1 MANKEYKTAGDFS
14 DVRIGLVADI
24 FGLSDEAV
32 RKYEQNDLIFPNRA
46 GDSQYRA
53 YDFMDIVMMLY
64 SRQYKE
70 FGFSVRETSN
80 LVNECNIQEIKDAY
94 ERQRSLQIKKI
105 ELIHQQLNFMEKISH
120 DIERIPELVGRC
132 ELSENPGIFRLEFSS
147 VDDLISNPK
156 RVAAI
161 KQWISFLPFTV
172 ISTVYKK
179 EAFEKR
185 VLNRT
190 INNNAMVG
198 WEYLRNM
205 QRCS

>member
-80 LVNECNIQEIKDAY
+80 LVNECNIS
-94 ERQRSLQIKKI
+94 RRSKM
-105 ELIHQQLNFMEKISH
+105 HMN
-120 DIERIPELVGRC
+120 G
-132 ELSENPGIFRLEFSS
+132 N
-147 VDDLISNPK
+147 
-156 RVAAI
+156 AAC
-161 KQWISFLPFTV
+161 K
-172 ISTVYKK
+172 
-179 EAFEKR
+179 
-185 VLNRT
+185 
-190 INNNAMVG
+190 
-198 WEYLRNM
+198 
-205 QRCS
+205 

>member
-1 MANKEYKTAGDFS
+1 
-14 DVRIGLVADI
+14 
-24 FGLSDEAV
+24 
-32 RKYEQNDLIFPNRA
+32 
-46 GDSQYRA
+46 
-53 YDFMDIVMMLY
+53 
-64 SRQYKE
+64 
-70 FGFSVRETSN
+70 
-80 LVNECNIQEIKDAY
+80 
-94 ERQRSLQIKKI
+94 
-105 ELIHQQLNFMEKISH
+105 MEKISH

-190 INNNAMVG
+190 INNNAIG
-198 WEYLRNM
+198 GLGILEEYAEMFLIQETDLVQYYTPVPSVHTITHGNNM
-205 QRCS
+205 GLVPQLNHVYAFMEEHNIHVAGNAISFGIACNNFNTDFDRYCHLWIPYEKN